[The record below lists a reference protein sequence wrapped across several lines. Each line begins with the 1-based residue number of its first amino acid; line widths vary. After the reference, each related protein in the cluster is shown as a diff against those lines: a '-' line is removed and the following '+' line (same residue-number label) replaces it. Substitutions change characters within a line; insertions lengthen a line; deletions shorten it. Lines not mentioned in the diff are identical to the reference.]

1 MLKRT
6 SLFKRVIDLLP
17 NKTGV
22 YLFLN
27 KKEVL
32 YVGKSTNIK
41 KRVVSYF
48 KSNLEKHRMIVSL
61 SKDVKFFLV
70 NSEDDALFLENTLIK
85 KHQPK
90 YNVLLKDGKSFPWLC
105 IKNERFPRVFISRKK
120 HSNSDFYFGPYTS
133 KKTLNSLFS
142 LIRDFYPVRT
152 CNYVLSKK
160 NIADEKYKVCLEYHL
175 KNCLGPCVGFQKEED
190 YNKNID
196 SIKSI
201 LEGRYSF
208 VLNNLNKQLVFYS
221 SKLLFEK
228 CESIKNQI
236 TALK

>member
-6 SLFKRVIDLLP
+6 SLFKSVVNLLP

-32 YVGKSTNIK
+32 YIGKSTNIK

-105 IKNERFPRVFISRKK
+105 IKN
-120 HSNSDFYFGPYTS
+120 
-133 KKTLNSLFS
+133 
-142 LIRDFYPVRT
+142 
-152 CNYVLSKK
+152 
-160 NIADEKYKVCLEYHL
+160 
-175 KNCLGPCVGFQKEED
+175 
-190 YNKNID
+190 
-196 SIKSI
+196 
-201 LEGRYSF
+201 
-208 VLNNLNKQLVFYS
+208 
-221 SKLLFEK
+221 
-228 CESIKNQI
+228 
-236 TALK
+236 